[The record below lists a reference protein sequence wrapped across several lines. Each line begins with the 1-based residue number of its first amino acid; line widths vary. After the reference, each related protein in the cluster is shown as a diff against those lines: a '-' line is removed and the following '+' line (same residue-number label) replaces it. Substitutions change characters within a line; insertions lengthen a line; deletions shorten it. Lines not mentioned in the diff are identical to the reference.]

1 MNYSPEINLKK
12 LIEIVEATP
21 TEIINLKEYRSE
33 CGTLF
38 CLLGLAALDPFFQA
52 QGVTFENRRFDQG
65 IKVCLCVNGN
75 AAWGHVD
82 PALDKLFGPRAS
94 KLFEQRYHGC
104 ELSADFQEDQSIT
117 LAGHYLVDAESNEVS
132 DKELALARLRWQ
144 LGRICSGT

>member
-1 MNYSPEINLKK
+1 MIYSPETNLKK

-21 TEIINLKEYRSE
+21 AEIIDLKEYRSQ

-38 CLLGLAALDPFFQA
+38 CILGLAACDPFFQA
-52 QGVTFENRRFDQG
+52 QGVTFENRRFDQD

-82 PALDKLFGPRAS
+82 LHLDKLFGPRAVR
-94 KLFEQRYHGC
+94 LFEQRYHGC

-117 LAGHYLVDAESNEVS
+117 LAGHYLVDAGSNEVS
-132 DKELALARLRWQ
+132 DKQLALARLRWQ
-144 LGRICSGT
+144 LGRVTA